1 MYQMKLI
8 IVFARQFRKEVKKI
22 KPDVYILGE
31 IWHNSLPWLMG
42 DQFDAVMNYP
52 FADALI
58 KFFCTNE
65 INETEFKYRLNDII
79 SKLSNANYLNVG
91 LI

>member
-1 MYQMKLI
+1 
-8 IVFARQFRKEVKKI
+8 
-22 KPDVYILGE
+22 
-31 IWHNSLPWLMG
+31 MG

-65 INETEFKYRLNDII
+65 IDEIEFKYRLNDNSI
-79 SKLSNANYLNVG
+79 KLSNANY
-91 LI
+91 

>member
-1 MYQMKLI
+1 MYQTKLT
-8 IVFARQFRKEVKKI
+8 IVFGGNLEKKI
-22 KPDVYILGE
+22 KSDVYILGE

-65 INETEFKYRLNDII
+65 IDEIEFKYRLNDIV
-79 SKLSNANYLNVG
+79 SNYQSAG
-91 LI
+91 SRSP